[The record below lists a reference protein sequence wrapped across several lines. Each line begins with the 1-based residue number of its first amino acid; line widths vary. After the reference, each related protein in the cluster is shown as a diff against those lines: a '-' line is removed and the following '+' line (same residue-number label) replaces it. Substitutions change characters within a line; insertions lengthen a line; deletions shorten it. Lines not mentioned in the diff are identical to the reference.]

1 MIRVE
6 SLARRYAASR
16 TARDPVEALRG
27 ISFDAPDGAVTAILG
42 PNGAGKTT
50 ALRILSGL
58 ESADAGQVIVGG
70 DTAMPLSSRIGFFTE
85 GCGLYGRLT
94 GLENIQ
100 YYGRLHGMLDAAID
114 TRISVLDQALAL
126 AGLLGQRAESY
137 SQGERLRVALA
148 RAMVHDP
155 QHLILDE
162 PTNGLD
168 LASVRRLRAFLR
180 HVVSAEGGSRC
191 VLYSSHVMDEVA
203 RLADHVVVVSAGRVR
218 AMGSVQEIIR
228 QTGAPDFETAFVQ
241 LAFGE
246 TA

>member
-6 SLARRYAASR
+6 SLVRQYTASGAAQ
-16 TARDPVEALRG
+16 APVAALRG
-27 ISFDAPDGAVTAILG
+27 VSFDAPDGAVTAILG

-58 ESADAGQVIVGG
+58 ESADAGQAIVSG
-70 DTAMPLSSRIGFFTE
+70 DAALPLSSRLGFFTE
-85 GCGLYGRLT
+85 GCGLYARLT
-94 GLENIQ
+94 GLENIR
-100 YYGRLHGMLDAAID
+100 YYGRLHGMAETAIER
-114 TRISVLDQALAL
+114 RIEVLDQALGL
-126 AGLLGQRAESY
+126 AGLLEQRAESY
-137 SQGERLRVALA
+137 SQGERMRVALA

-155 QHLILDE
+155 QHLVLDE

-168 LASVRRLRAFLR
+168 LASVRRLRTFLR
-180 HVVSAEGGSRC
+180 HVVSAEGGRRC

-203 RLADHVVVVSAGRVR
+203 RVADRVVVVSSGQVR
-218 AMGSVQEIIR
+218 AIGSVEEITR

-246 TA
+246 AT